1 MNKKTIM
8 LTACLLTAS
17 VWAVHAADPSMCSGC
32 HGANGEGMGPNPK
45 ISGLPEDQFIKAM
58 NEYKDGTR
66 PHAGMKAFVA
76 PLSDQDIADLAKYYA
91 GK

>member
-1 MNKKTIM
+1 MKKTT
-8 LTACLLTAS
+8 LLFACLLAGS
-17 VWAVHAADPSMCSGC
+17 FMAAQAADPSMCVGC

-66 PHAGMKAFVA
+66 PHPAMKAFA
-76 PLSDQDIADLAKYYA
+76 AQLTDQDIAEFAKYYA